1 MRLIPLLLVSLLLA
15 GCGGI
20 TIDLEQPAEPNPQPQ
35 PEPKQE
41 TPEVEV
47 LAFSAKWCAACRRDK
62 PQIEEM
68 RRQGVKVT
76 VIDADENPELIKKHR
91 VKKLP
96 TYIVLEDGVE
106 IERTGDIILIVTIIA
121 KVLKI
126 LVPIVLPLIL

>member
-1 MRLIPLLLVSLLLA
+1 MRLIPLLLVSLLLV